1 MVLVTGITDCSE
13 RRNARRQSVLAQPV
27 TSPLGAGRADRSGL
41 PSARKG
47 RDTARCWP
55 GADPPGRLSWRG
67 KGGLVPTRNAVGLLP
82 VLAEAAGPGPPPA
95 RTAQPPP
102 CLRRAG
108 QPD

>member
-41 PSARKG
+41 PSARKV

-55 GADPPGRLSWRG
+55 GADHPGRLSWRG
-67 KGGLVPTRNAVGLLP
+67 RRGLVGTRIAVVLLP
-82 VLAEAAGPGPPPA
+82 PPPIPSGP
-95 RTAQPPP
+95 TPPP
-102 CLRRAG
+102 PL
-108 QPD
+108 PTPPPPL